1 MSKII
6 ASFLENQGL
15 NVKDIEIYLDIYKHG
30 QSFASS
36 VSHRTGIDRTTV
48 YSVIK
53 RLLKRGVIAQTRIN
67 DVSAYL
73 AVSPE
78 VFVNGIDSDIEDLI
92 ARKKV
97 ANLFVE
103 EMKTVA
109 KSSFNKPKIRI
120 YEGEQAIIN
129 LYEETLE
136 KDDLQK
142 AFISLTTLPENL
154 KKFLRK
160 RYVGLKLKK
169 GVFSKV
175 LVGETKFSNK
185 YKSWDSHSNR
195 ETRIVKSHPFN
206 LHSEIMLFGGRK
218 VAIIDFHKQPYGM
231 VISSETLYKTV
242 DGLFDFVWGV
252 A

>member
-1 MSKII
+1 MSKVLI
-6 ASFLENQGL
+6 SFLENQGL
-15 NVKDIEIYLDIYKHG
+15 NSKDIEIYLDIYKHG

-53 RLLKRGVIAQTRIN
+53 RLLKRGVIAQTKIN

-73 AVSPE
+73 PVSPE
-78 VFVNGIDSDIEDLI
+78 VFVNGIDSEIEELI
-92 ARKKV
+92 AKKKV

-103 EMKTVA
+103 EMKAVG

-129 LYEETLE
+129 LYEETLK
-136 KDDLQK
+136 KDDKQK
-142 AFISLTTLPENL
+142 AFITITTLPDNL
-154 KKFLRK
+154 KKFLKK
-160 RYVGLKLKK
+160 RYTNLKLKK
-169 GVFSKV
+169 GVYSKV
-175 LVGETKFSNK
+175 LVADSKFSKK
-185 YKSWDSHSNR
+185 YKGLDNSSNR
-195 ETRIVKSHPFN
+195 ETKIVKAHPFN
-206 LHSEIMLFGGRK
+206 LYSEIMLFGGRE

-242 DGLFDFVWGV
+242 EGLFDFVWSV
-252 A
+252 V